1 MLIEGCKHELEFAV
15 PVEEI
20 ASETERIVAGLQ
32 KKVRLPGFRPGKA
45 PAGLIKSK
53 FASEVRQDVLE
64 SLIPKHLKMRF
75 VDEGLDVVGTPSVK
89 DVHFA
94 AGEPLRFKAEFEV
107 APVVELG
114 EYRGL
119 TVKYEEPQVGD
130 DDIEKRLGELREQ
143 KAQFVNVEPRPL
155 VDGDYALVSLHSLA
169 GVDEP
174 VSQEELSLHVGDPD
188 AIAGFTEAL
197 RGMSPEEEKEFDVT
211 YPEDYGQEKLAGKT
225 VRFRMKLQMVR
236 TKELPEL
243 NDEFARDLGDYQNL
257 EELREAVRKSIFQE
271 REYASQQAA
280 KNALIEAL
288 VASHDFAIP
297 DAFVERQTEMAIE
310 QQLRGLV
317 SRGIDPRTL
326 QIDWSKAKEAQ
337 KEKSAKDVRAS
348 LLLDKV
354 AEREAIHATADEV
367 DREVQRIAKQER
379 EPVAA
384 TRKKLEKDGT
394 LRRIAGHIRTEK
406 TLSFLFE
413 QARKEAS

>member
-20 ASETERIVAGLQ
+20 AGETERIVAGLQ

-64 SLIPKHLKMRF
+64 SLIPKHLKKRF

-89 DVHFA
+89 DVHFE

-130 DDIEKRLGELREQ
+130 EDIEKRLGELREQ

-155 VDGDYALVSLHSLA
+155 VDGDYALVSLHSLS

-197 RGMSPEEEKEFDVT
+197 RGMSPEEEKEFDVA
-211 YPEDYGQEKLAGKT
+211 YPQDYGQEKLAGKT

-326 QIDWSKAKEAQ
+326 QVDWSKAKEAQ
-337 KEKSAKDVRAS
+337 KEKSAKDVKAS
-348 LLLDKV
+348 LLLDKI

-394 LRRIAGHIRTEK
+394 LRRIAGHLRTEK
-406 TLSFLFE
+406 TLNLLFE